1 MAVVFRDQNALRR
14 TKKCVFSWQV
24 TYYSWAVIGFG

>member
-1 MAVVFRDQNALRR
+1 MAVVFRDQNALQR

-24 TYYSWAVIGFG
+24 TYYSWVVIGFG